1 MVKRLG
7 VSEARPRLTHVM
19 QEAYY
24 KNTRFILE
32 RNGIP
37 MAVVFGIEEC
47 KELFE
52 DMEDLKDM
60 LEALKAPKEEWLD
73 YDEYRKERLANVQGE
88 VSSIGQESIG

>member
-1 MVKRLG
+1 MIERLG
-7 VSEARPRLTHVM
+7 VSEARPKLTHIM

-37 MAVVFGIEEC
+37 MAVVLGVEEC

-52 DMEDLKDM
+52 DSQDLKDM

-73 YDEYRKERLANVQGE
+73 YDEYRKERLAHVQSE
-88 VSSIGQESIG
+88 VSQEGQENAG

>member
-1 MVKRLG
+1 MIKRLG
-7 VSEARPRLTHVM
+7 VSEIRPQLTHIM

-24 KNTRFILE
+24 KNTRFIFE

-37 MAVVFGIEEC
+37 MAVMLGVEEC

-52 DMEDLKDM
+52 DSQDLKDM

-88 VSSIGQESIG
+88 ASKEGQESIG